1 MSFLNYTYR
10 LYPTKKECI
19 KINQIITLYKK
30 ICDRC
35 FKYGIL
41 YFEKYKYYP
50 SFKILYDLCNMKCSK

>member
-30 ICDRC
+30 ICDSVLSMES
-35 FKYGIL
+35 YIL
-41 YFEKYKYYP
+41 RNIKTIRALKFYMIFAT
-50 SFKILYDLCNMKCSK
+50 